1 MEKSSIMKRLI
12 ALIVIVMLIATEV
25 GAQSSFLRPRV
36 SKQNKDV
43 VNPRYS
49 IKITPVETRHGEHGE
64 ELVLC
69 VVEHG
74 DTMPCYNISNIWVYP
89 KRVFKNKNEK
99 RRYDRMVRDVKVALP
114 VVAYIEG
121 VMRQTNDT
129 LMKMQ
134 TKKQRDKY
142 MAHWEKRIYK
152 ENYDAMS
159 NLTLRQGMLVIRL
172 LDRDLDETSYELVK
186 AYRGRF
192 RAGFYQLFAKLC
204 GGDLKQKF
212 GDGKDDAVYEE
223 IINLVESGQL

>member
-1 MEKSSIMKRLI
+1 MKRL
-12 ALIVIVMLIATEV
+12 ALILFLVTIAVCMYGQILTTR
-25 GAQSSFLRPRV
+25 AND
-36 SKQNKDV
+36 KII
-43 VNPRYS
+43 NPRYS
-49 IKITPVETRHGEHGE
+49 IKITPTQSKIRDDGQL
-64 ELVLC
+64 LVLC

-89 KRVFKNKNEK
+89 QRIFKNKREK

-114 VVAYIEG
+114 VVEYIEG
-121 VMRQTNDT
+121 VMRRTNDT
-129 LMKMQ
+129 LMKMD

-142 MAHWEKRIYK
+142 MAHWERKIYK

-159 NLTLRQGMLVIRL
+159 QLTLRQGTLVIRL
-172 LDRDLDETSYELVK
+172 LDRDLDETSYQLVK

-212 GDGKDDAVYEE
+212 GDAKEDPVYEE

>member
-1 MEKSSIMKRLI
+1 MKVSKWKKSSIMKRLVAFVVFI
-12 ALIVIVMLIATEV
+12 FLAISLQSQVVLFAKHKAKLI
-25 GAQSSFLRPRV
+25 
-36 SKQNKDV
+36 
-43 VNPRYS
+43 NPRYS
-49 IKITPVETRHGEHGE
+49 IKITPVEKKIGEHGE

-69 VVEHG
+69 VIEHG
-74 DTMPCYNISNIWVYP
+74 DTMPCYNLSNIWVYP
-89 KRVFKNKNEK
+89 KRVFKNKRDK
-99 RRYDRMVRDVKVALP
+99 KRYDRMVRDVKVALP
-114 VVAYIEG
+114 VVDYIEG

-129 LMKMQ
+129 LMKME

-142 MAHWEKRIYK
+142 MAHWERRIYK

-159 NLTLRQGMLVIRL
+159 ELSLRQGMLVIRL

-192 RAGFYQLFAKLC
+192 RAAFYQLFAKLC
-204 GGDLKQKF
+204 GGDLKQHF

>member
-1 MEKSSIMKRLI
+1 MKKLVLI
-12 ALIVIVMLIATEV
+12 FALAVIAVGLYGHDIVV
-25 GAQSSFLRPRV
+25 GKKAGT
-36 SKQNKDV
+36 NIY
-43 VNPRYS
+43 NPRYS
-49 IKITPVETRHGEHGE
+49 IKITPTESKRGENGE
-64 ELVLC
+64 LLVMC

-74 DTMPCYNISNIWVYP
+74 DTMPCYNMSNIWVYP
-89 KRVFKNKNEK
+89 KRIFKTKREK
-99 RRYDRMVRDVKVALP
+99 RRYDRMVHDVKVALP
-114 VVAYIEG
+114 VVDYIEG

-129 LMKMQ
+129 LMKMN

-142 MAHWEKRIYK
+142 MAHWERKIYK

-159 NLTLRQGMLVIRL
+159 ELTLRQGMLVIRL

-204 GGDLKQKF
+204 GGDLKQHF
-212 GDGKDDAVYEE
+212 GEGKDDAVYEE

>member
-1 MEKSSIMKRLI
+1 MKRLV
-12 ALIVIVMLIATEV
+12 LIFVMAVTAASMHGQIFSTAEK
-25 GAQSSFLRPRV
+25 
-36 SKQNKDV
+36 SKIL
-43 VNPRYS
+43 NPRYG
-49 IKITPVETRHGEHGE
+49 IKITPAEKKIGENGE
-64 ELVLC
+64 ELVMC

-74 DTMPCYNISNIWVYP
+74 DTMPCYNMSNIWVYP
-89 KRVFKNKNEK
+89 KRVFKNKREK
-99 RRYDRMVRDVKVALP
+99 MKYYSMVRDIKVALP
-114 VVAYIEG
+114 VVEYIEK

-129 LMKMQ
+129 LMKME

-142 MAHWEKRIYK
+142 MSHWEKKIYK

-159 NLTLRQGMLVIRL
+159 ELTLRQGMLVIRL

-212 GDGKDDAVYEE
+212 GDGKYDPIYEE